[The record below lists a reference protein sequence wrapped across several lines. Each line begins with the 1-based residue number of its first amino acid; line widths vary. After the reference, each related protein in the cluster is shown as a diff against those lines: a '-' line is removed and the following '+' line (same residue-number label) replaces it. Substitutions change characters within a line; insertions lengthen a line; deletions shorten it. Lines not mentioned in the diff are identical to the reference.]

1 MLFPFFAKLTS
12 PIMRRWYYGVRSGY
26 IGNAVFALYA
36 ERRIVRE
43 NHMAYYEIIYK
54 MEEIFMLKLLGHL
67 FLTSVT
73 GGLWLVVLAIRHF
86 TK

>member
-1 MLFPFFAKLTS
+1 
-12 PIMRRWYYGVRSGY
+12 
-26 IGNAVFALYA
+26 
-36 ERRIVRE
+36 
-43 NHMAYYEIIYK
+43 MAYYEIIYK

-86 TK
+86 TE